1 MLLKGRL
8 SESGMEIYTV
18 QNKKW
23 AAKVMRSE
31 LLHPVLGMRPL
42 EGTSRHS
49 RSFALDQIESF
60 LARKKLCSK
69 KNVGK
74 LSCSFAIDESHI
86 SIVRG
91 YGLLGW

>member
-1 MLLKGRL
+1 
-8 SESGMEIYTV
+8 MEWRFI

-42 EGTSRHS
+42 EGTGRHS

-60 LARKKLCSK
+60 LAREKLCSK

-74 LSCSFAIDESHI
+74 LSCFFAIDESHI

-91 YGLLGW
+91 CRLLGW